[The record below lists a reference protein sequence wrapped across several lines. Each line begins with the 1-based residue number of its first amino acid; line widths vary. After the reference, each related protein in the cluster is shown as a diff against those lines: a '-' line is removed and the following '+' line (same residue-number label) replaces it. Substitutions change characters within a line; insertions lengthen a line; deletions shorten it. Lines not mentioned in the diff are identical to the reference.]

1 MMKHSKDTV
10 ILINFLPSSD
20 SSYSNKGAIY
30 PAIAIL
36 LIASTLKKNG
46 FNVKIIDGAYYKNY
60 IEILKNYINKHREK
74 TLFVGMSVMTTQVPF
89 AIKASKVVKR
99 IDVNVPVVWG
109 GAHPTL
115 FPEETLKDANVDIVC
130 VNEGAFTA
138 LKLAES
144 LRDGEGIASINGIG
158 YKNANQEIVIT
169 TKASLENIC
178 DLPHFNFSLIETDN
192 YLNAKTSIYQREFPN
207 FQHKVKI
214 MPILTGLGCPYK
226 CEFCINVILKRRY
239 RFRDAKSIVN
249 EIIRLQTEYD
259 ANTFIFMD
267 EDFFINKRRVLE
279 LLALVEGKNLRFNWR
294 MWCRVDHFNDNH
306 INKEILRRLDN
317 IGYGSLVM
325 GGESGNQ
332 AMLDQLNKQTTT
344 EQIINSLQ
352 SLEGTKISPRYSFMI
367 GLEDETLAQMR
378 DTFDICFKM
387 KKIRPDVDIAA
398 FIFRL
403 YPGSPIYNRLVKR
416 HNIEIPYDLESWC
429 EFLKENASYTEM
441 PWTPRKFQNNI
452 KYIEFCM
459 TYAMPAQRGIRCFK
473 DIFKVTLSK
482 ICKYRLQ
489 SFNFYL
495 PAEFILRQWYLNR
508 RVSNLLKLSAL
519 D

>member
-1 MMKHSKDTV
+1 MIKHSKDTV
-10 ILINFLPSSD
+10 ILLNFLPSFD

-36 LIASTLKKNG
+36 LIASTLKKHG
-46 FNVKIIDGAYYKNY
+46 FNVKIIDGAYYENY
-60 IEILKNYINKHREK
+60 IEMLEGYINRCREK
-74 TLFVGMSVMTTQVPF
+74 ILFVGMSVMTTQVPL
-89 AIKASKVVKR
+89 AIKTSRAVKR
-99 IDVNVPVVWG
+99 IDINVPVVWG
-109 GAHPTL
+109 GVHPTL

-130 VNEGAFTA
+130 INEGAFTT
-138 LKLAES
+138 LRLAES
-144 LRDGEGIASINGIG
+144 LRDGEGIASVNGIG

-169 TKASLENIC
+169 TQASLENIR

-192 YLNAKTSIYQREFPN
+192 YLNAKSSVYQREFPD

-226 CEFCINVILKRRY
+226 CQFCINVILKRRY

-249 EIIRLQTEYD
+249 EIIQLQTEYD
-259 ANTFIFMD
+259 VNTFIFMD

-279 LLALVEGKNLRFNWR
+279 TLALVEEKGLHFNWR
-294 MWCRVDHFNDNH
+294 MWCRVDHFNDNY
-306 INKEILRRLDN
+306 INRELLRRLDN

-332 AMLDQLNKQTTT
+332 AMLDKLNKQTTT

-367 GLEDETLAQMR
+367 GLEDETLDQMR
-378 DTFDICFKM
+378 DTFGLCFKM

-416 HNIEIPYDLESWC
+416 HNIKIPYDLESWY
-429 EFLKENASYTEM
+429 EFLKESDSYTEM
-441 PWTPRKFQNNI
+441 PWTSKAFQNNI
-452 KYIEFCM
+452 KYIKFCM
-459 TYAMPAQRGIRCFK
+459 DYAMPAQRGIRCSK
-473 DIFKVTLSK
+473 DILGVILSK

-489 SFNFYL
+489 TFSFYL
-495 PAEFILRQWYLNR
+495 PVEFILLQWYLNR
-508 RVSNLLKLSAL
+508 RADN
-519 D
+519 